1 MAHYILRRLIQSVTV
16 LFGVTI
22 ICFAMFQYLGDP
34 VLALVGVDATE
45 EQMKEAAHILG
56 LDRPH
61 YEQYLRFVL
70 NALQGDFGFSYVT
83 RTPSLQVVLE
93 RMPATLERAMTAMIF
108 ATVGGLIIGVVAA
121 VKPRSIVSR
130 LFMFNTLLGI
140 SLPTFLIGVVSIY
153 LFAIVLKWFP
163 PFGRGDVV
171 RLLGSWSTGLLTI
184 SGWQHIIL
192 PAMTLALYQLSM
204 STRVMRAEMMAVL
217 TEEYIR
223 TARARGLSI
232 FQVVWRHALKNA
244 LIPFVTISGLQ
255 LGQLIAFA
263 IVTETVFQWPGMGKL
278 LLMAINE
285 NDQPVIITYIMVIA
299 LIFVLINLIVDILYT
314 FLNPRIAYG

>member
-1 MAHYILRRLIQSVTV
+1 MVHYILKRLTQSITV
-16 LFGVTI
+16 LFGVTV

-45 EQMKEAAHILG
+45 EQMKEAAQILG
-56 LDRPH
+56 LDRPV
-61 YEQYLRFVL
+61 YEQYLRFIF
-70 NALQGDFGFSYVT
+70 NAMQGDFGFSYVT
-83 RTPSLQVVLE
+83 RTPSLRIVLE
-93 RMPATLERAMTAMIF
+93 RMPATLELAITAMVV
-108 ATVGGLIIGVVAA
+108 ATLGGLIIGVVAA
-121 VKPRSIVSR
+121 VKPRSIISR
-130 LFMFNTLLGI
+130 FFMFNTLLGI

-153 LFAIVLKWFP
+153 LFAIVLNWLP

-171 RLLGSWSTGLLTI
+171 NLGPWSTGLFTV
-184 SGWQHIIL
+184 SGWRHMIL

-204 STRVMRAEMMAVL
+204 STRVMRAEMMAVM

-223 TARARGLSI
+223 TARSRGLSI

-314 FLNPRIAYG
+314 FLNPRIAYD